1 MKTKPVSPFIV
12 VLAALAL
19 AACSKPAPEPGAQP
33 AAAAPAAAQQ
43 APQAPQPE
51 EDVEA
56 VVSSGPFSGYCAVF
70 YSPDEARQAALIK
83 QLGEDSVITLSDD
96 NTYYELEARKY
107 YAKRA
112 LKVYSAS
119 VPVLV
124 FKTGD
129 GRTFTVDTAANKA
142 PWGVLLFDGK
152 KAPAYGDL
160 VSPEET
166 SAEYFRK

>member
-1 MKTKPVSPFIV
+1 MRVKKLTFVL
-12 VLAALAL
+12 VLAAL
-19 AACSKPAPEPGAQP
+19 AACSKPAPEPAVQP
-33 AAAAPAAAQQ
+33 GAAAPAAGQQ
-43 APQAPQPE
+43 AAPAPQPD
-51 EDVEA
+51 EDAEA
-56 VVSSGPFSGYCAVF
+56 VVSSGPFTGHCAVF

-83 QLGEDSVITLSDD
+83 QLGQDSVMALSDD
-96 NTYYELEARKY
+96 NTYYELEAVNY

-129 GRTFTVDTAANKA
+129 GRTFTVDTSANAA
-142 PWGVLLFDGK
+142 PWGVLLFNGK
-152 KAPAYGDL
+152 KAPAYGNI

-166 SAEYFRK
+166 FADYFRE